1 MIGIMSELLLPLA
14 PWQAAHVMT
23 FAKAGSSSGPAAR
36 GAPGPAAGA
45 ETAAARAAAKRE
57 VVMVAIP
64 LYDSMSAQML
74 CRQPSARWA
83 TETLW
88 AGVSFCSIWTT
99 LPFSIL

>member
-1 MIGIMSELLLPLA
+1 MLGIMSELLLPLA

-23 FAKAGSSSGPAAR
+23 FAKAGSSSGPAERA
-36 GAPGPAAGA
+36 APAA
-45 ETAAARAAAKRE
+45 AAKKKPTVTKTAAKRE

-64 LYDSMSAQML
+64 RYDSMSAQML

>member
-1 MIGIMSELLLPLA
+1 MIGIMSEVLLPLA

-23 FAKAGSSSGPAAR
+23 FAKAGSPSGPAAR
-36 GAPGPAAGA
+36 AAPGAATSTK
-45 ETAAARAAAKRE
+45 TAAARAAAKLV
-57 VVMVAIP
+57 VVMVAVP

-99 LPFSIL
+99 LLFSIL